1 MRRPENLAL
10 ILLWRE
16 LRHALSGVSKSD
28 AVVLTLGG
36 GFLLAY
42 GIADVVT
49 ALRAHAAALHQPSV
63 LWTIGLPV
71 TSTALGAAVGLA
83 VANAAIARAS
93 APFLKAL
100 PLSLKARRAMACRAV
115 LSIGVLLCVSVAPV
129 IATACVLIAKPR
141 ALAWGLA
148 AGAMFAFGFAAM
160 TFRRLSVAFHI
171 GIDPTAEPSRRPS
184 RGFQIPWLSQLDRR
198 GLAWFGAWAW
208 GLRAGRLHPSGRM
221 LSATGVLGLAAL
233 LSIDASLARHQA
245 GPAALASVIGGVG
258 VFMLSLRCHPL
269 GAPVLRAAP
278 LSFTRAWARLLRLP
292 MVLSVMFFILPAS
305 AALAAQPTV
314 WAMPVGSGL
323 GLLILN
329 GIYAVFAAYFMTA
342 PIVAAASF
350 LAAIAYATY
359 EYLEYGNTVLIGF
372 AALVA
377 LLWHRA
383 RKRFYHG

>member
-1 MRRPENLAL
+1 
-10 ILLWRE
+10 
-16 LRHALSGVSKSD
+16 
-28 AVVLTLGG
+28 
-36 GFLLAY
+36 
-42 GIADVVT
+42 
-49 ALRAHAAALHQPSV
+49 
-63 LWTIGLPV
+63 
-71 TSTALGAAVGLA
+71 
-83 VANAAIARAS
+83 
-93 APFLKAL
+93 
-100 PLSLKARRAMACRAV
+100 
-115 LSIGVLLCVSVAPV
+115 
-129 IATACVLIAKPR
+129 
-141 ALAWGLA
+141 
-148 AGAMFAFGFAAM
+148 
-160 TFRRLSVAFHI
+160 
-171 GIDPTAEPSRRPS
+171 
-184 RGFQIPWLSQLDRR
+184 
-198 GLAWFGAWAW
+198 
-208 GLRAGRLHPSGRM
+208 
-221 LSATGVLGLAAL
+221 
-233 LSIDASLARHQA
+233 
-245 GPAALASVIGGVG
+245 VIGGVG